1 MIKNN
6 AKIYLCR
13 PDRTPIC
20 ELNGKQI
27 DTVDYKRELKDFN
40 VLTLDVDRYIDVDG
54 VLVESNGYDRL
65 KDHMV
70 LYLEDCDFF
79 QLATPTLNNDG
90 DTNEYK
96 SLVAYSDEKG
106 LEDKDLK
113 GLSFNKGTV
122 DSLEMLATNNVDELG
137 YAKEFITFCNDKNH
151 ELSLLHLILEYA
163 PGWSVGYVDPAV
175 KTQKYSFET
184 GNTNVYAFLTT
195 TVSNVVE
202 CIFDFDTISRKV
214 NVYHKNNI
222 GLNTNIFIGWRNL
235 LNSLSISPKEDTL
248 YNVLTIQGDSDLDI
262 RSVNYG
268 DSKIYNFDYYLN
280 TSYFK
285 QSTIDKI
292 KKWIKYRDDNRNQ
305 YIEYAKKEAECQQKI
320 DDLKYRVPNDGCDLD
335 QYETMDLETLQNTL
349 IMYKKMLEV
358 LQLSVDTRDDYE
370 RDEMGYFVKWDNPD
384 DLQNRV
390 YKPWKTSSGKVDDQ
404 KYLDL
409 LYDATNGYGGYYTY
423 IELNTYIIPNIQTA
437 IDNYQVPDNDK
448 KDYNEEFETN
458 WDLYG
463 LVELEGKR
471 DQFNKEL
478 LGVLASYEKPWS
490 DLTDEEKEEIGII
503 DENYYNSNHELY
515 LKYKNYLGDE
525 NTSGSLLFKI
535 KQLKNEIASVEETQ
549 NNYISQINNLTKL
562 ADLKNTQFGLT
573 DSEYIAIQNIIRE
586 GDYTNSNIFVSSLDD
601 SISAYEK
608 RLELYE
614 NGVEKISET
623 SQPQFQVTTNL
634 DNLLSIDEYKDL
646 KSGDNEQGWYDDF
659 DVGNFVMI
667 GIREDYAF
675 KLRLLSLSYNPC
687 TKNSNIEVTYTNM
700 VNRLSGRDDFLYLFE
715 EGSGSSKN
723 SISIGTGDSKDS
735 VEYMTSMLNMLLQN
749 KSFGNMIDNSVSSVI
764 NNAQFGSLF
773 GDYLKVHSI
782 NVGNI
787 IGSDAQFETLFSKY
801 INSEFISTHIILG
814 DIAEF
819 EELTTRLAN
828 IGDALIGTSATETGI
843 IINLSADNAKIDAA
857 WIASVVA
864 SQISVKDLFAGDITI
879 SDEMRILSENGNM
892 IVNGSTMQFL
902 NPDGEVG
909 IQIGYGNNE
918 NPSIIIKDG
927 NGATILT
934 STGITENAIADGL
947 IVNNMISSG
956 TIQKDKLSFPV
967 IEANEQGGIDITQ
980 IYDGE
985 GNVWGI
991 QYDSFKESVNTNI
1004 NDLLEKTDE
1013 FADEIESISFTVNKH
1028 EQEIAGKI
1036 SSDTFTT
1043 AISTLENDIEKAKV
1057 GMDKWLVEVYPKD
1070 LFDTEDQDKYTLD
1083 VFGSKGMTPLRIE
1096 TIKDSDLTIGF
1107 DYADNYIG
1115 YGLTFVHFTED
1126 YSYTGKFL
1134 HSKCA
1139 SIYLNGSFVK
1149 SDDDSVTSAEEDNI
1163 VLNFKTGWNCIEVV
1177 WNDDTTSEGFMFSPA
1192 FSALEKC
1199 DEINC
1204 KYGNITGRSNSIL
1217 NKTAELIVGLD
1228 SITTRVSS
1236 TEQKITQ
1243 SDSKISELT
1252 NQYSTLDQSL
1262 TGFKTEVAQT
1272 YASREELNGTETE
1285 LNEYIKTVANQ
1296 MADKFSWLVDSGT
1309 SETNFTLTDRTAEL
1323 ITQYINLTGAVTFS
1337 GLSSSAKD
1345 EITSNINNAV
1355 DGIQVGGR
1363 NILRN
1368 TKSFTAATENGC
1380 LNNQHALAPDHNYLN
1395 FSTRGG
1401 VVKGSTSAAVV
1412 GSTLCNYT
1420 ISFGFNYGDKFTFS
1434 FYAKGTAD
1442 KFNVFFYGAPGYV
1455 KAKSIASS
1463 QNRKYNNFGDG
1474 ATLFDLS
1481 EDWTRYWVTWE
1492 LEPETADRSLSVQ
1505 KYVLIRT
1512 DSNTVENA
1520 TMYVCGCKLE
1530 KGNKA
1535 TDWSPAPEDAE
1546 EKINAVQEIAD
1557 SAYNW
1562 VDSNGSSQI
1571 ALLNMVKTWTD
1582 GAISNTTL
1590 INGGFIKTRTILA
1603 DRLAIGD
1610 FTNYVTDPT
1619 FELGVYKNSGY
1630 FSIDST
1636 VYHSGSKSM
1645 KMSAGAR
1652 NWTNFMIN
1660 DYLHFPIK
1668 AGEKIYVEWWGYR
1681 DSANLPAGI
1690 GTAIVDSNNVPLVSD
1705 LKGVAAMPTTDAN
1718 QTWVKYSYVGTA
1730 QQTGYVRIMFKFMNA
1745 GTLTG
1750 NWYVDDVVVRRMDSG
1765 ELIVDGAIT
1774 TNKLA
1779 TDAIKSKNYAYT
1791 SGVYSTAGTY
1801 LDLSNGVFRSKKFGI
1816 DSSGNAYFA
1825 GELSV
1830 KDGNIYI
1837 GQNGFKLY
1845 DKFVYNT
1852 TNGTLKINANE
1863 VTIEG
1868 DSIATQP
1875 YVNRQNYLIGSG
1887 NYRKDSVI
1895 IWEGNGWKF
1904 TAYDGYLRIELD
1916 SEVTTNLNNWAI
1928 LPFSTPLTKGT
1939 KYTLSMGLR
1948 SNIATFGIWL
1958 ANGVEGE
1965 EGATSGKTTDLT
1977 GVTTAWKEFKH
1988 TWSAGNNWSY
1998 LYFLRSNFTST
2009 SYIDIRYMMLEEGS
2023 EATPWIP
2030 SIVDSDMVMNSIN
2043 RDLDEQAETLSD
2055 SIKSL
2060 SDKTENIDEQIS
2072 DIVETGGAIDKAVE
2086 ASKTEL
2092 TTQIKAT
2099 QSSITSTNTNLNNY
2113 KATVENYMRFS
2124 ATEGLILGLKN
2135 QPFSAKLSGSELGFY
2150 NASNKLSW
2158 FSGTQMHIKEAVI
2171 ESTLNIGNVLF
2182 KKRTNGNISIVWK
2195 A

>member
-918 NPSIIIKDG
+918 NPSIIIKDE

-967 IEANEQGGIDITQ
+967 IEVNEQGGIDITQ

-1013 FADEIESISFTVNKH
+1013 FTDEIESISFTVNKH

-1096 TIKDSDLTIGF
+1096 TIKDSDLSIGF

-1177 WNDDTTSEGFMFSPA
+1177 WNDDTTSEGFMFAPA

-1252 NQYSTLDQSL
+1252 NQYSTLNQSF

-1363 NILRN
+1363 NLLLN
-1368 TKSFTAATENGC
+1368 SDNGYVDS
-1380 LNNQHALAPDHNYLN
+1380 LYVHNRDDIVYSNNGGWRRMEFESQLSTNEIVQHKFYTPTNLTDH
-1395 FSTRGG
+1395 
-1401 VVKGSTSAAVV
+1401 
-1412 GSTLCNYT
+1412 
-1420 ISFGFNYGDKFTFS
+1420 TFS
-1434 FYAKGTAD
+1434 ILCRS
-1442 KFNVFFYGAPGYV
+1442 N
-1455 KAKSIASS
+1455 AKSI
-1463 QNRKYNNFGDG
+1463 
-1474 ATLFDLS
+1474 
-1481 EDWTRYWVTWE
+1481 
-1492 LEPETADRSLSVQ
+1492 TARMSA
-1505 KYVLIRT
+1505 Y
-1512 DSNTVENA
+1512 TVETGHNYYQAKVKKINDNLFLIYSTFIPVSTQYAIRIVDLTLSTTEA
-1520 TMYVCGCKLE
+1520 TYVEFRYPKLE

-1590 INGGFIKTRTILA
+1590 INGGYLKNYSILTNK
-1603 DRLAIGD
+1603 LAVGD
-1610 FTNYVTDPT
+1610 FTNYVMDPT
-1619 FELGVYKNSGY
+1619 FELGAYKNSGK

-1636 VYHSGSKSM
+1636 VHHSGSKSM
-1645 KMSAGAR
+1645 KMSAGASGYTSISL
-1652 NWTNFMIN
+1652 NYYMQ
-1660 DYLHFPIK
+1660 FPVV
-1668 AGEKIYVEWWGYR
+1668 AGEKIYLEWWGYR
-1681 DSANLPAGI
+1681 DSANQPALVGL
-1690 GTAIVDSNNVPLVSD
+1690 AIVDSNGTTLKSD
-1705 LKGVAAMPTTDAN
+1705 VGTYTLMPITATDK
-1718 QTWVKYSYVGTA
+1718 TWVKYSYVGNITH
-1730 QQTGYVRIMFKFMNA
+1730 TGYGRISFKLA
-1745 GTLTG
+1745 ASTALTG
-1750 NWYVDDVVVRRMDSG
+1750 NWYIDDVVVRRMDSG

-1845 DKFVYNT
+1845 DKFVYDT
-1852 TNGTLKINANE
+1852 TNGTLKINANNML
-1863 VTIEG
+1863 IEG
-1868 DSIATQP
+1868 DEIATQP

-1916 SEVTTNLNNWAI
+1916 SEVTTDLDNWAI
-1928 LPFSTPLTKGT
+1928 LPFSKILTKGT

-1948 SNIATFGIWL
+1948 SNIATIGIWL

-1988 TWSAGNNWSY
+1988 TSTSSNNWSY
-1998 LYFLRSNFTST
+1998 LYFLRSNFIST
-2009 SYIDIRYMMLEEGS
+2009 SYIDIRYMMLEEGD

-2030 SIVDSDMVMNSIN
+2030 SIVDSDMAMNSIN
-2043 RDLDEQAETLSD
+2043 RDLDEQASTLSD

-2060 SDKTENIDEQIS
+2060 SDKTDNIDEQIT
-2072 DIVETGGAIDKAVE
+2072 DIVETGGTIDKAVE